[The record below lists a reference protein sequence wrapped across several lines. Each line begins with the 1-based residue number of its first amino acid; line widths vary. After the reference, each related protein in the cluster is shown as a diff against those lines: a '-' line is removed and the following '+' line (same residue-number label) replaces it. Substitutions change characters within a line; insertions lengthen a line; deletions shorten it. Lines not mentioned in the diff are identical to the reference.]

1 MTELTKPTNETSAA
15 DAADAADAKPFGGF
29 AIDFSG
35 DAGDPG
41 IALASAPSEAIT
53 SAPVP
58 GRGSGDGGGRTE
70 ARVLIIG
77 SGPAGLTAAIY
88 AARADLAPIVLG
100 GSTPGGQLMITSDV
114 ENYPGF
120 PEGIQGPELMA
131 KFREQAERFGSH
143 IVDVDVD
150 RVDFSSRPFRVWAR
164 GTEYRGDAVIVASGA
179 SALWLGLD
187 SETRLR
193 GRGVSAC
200 ATCDGFFF
208 RGEEV
213 AVVGGGDT
221 AFEEA
226 TFLTRFATKV
236 HLLHRRDAF
245 RASKIMVDRAR
256 RNEKIDIRTNVAV
269 EEVLGSSKVEGLR
282 LRDVTTGDESELPLG
297 GLFIAIGYKPNTDIF
312 RDSLDIDEKGYLV
325 VQDETRSKIA
335 GVFIAG
341 DVHDHRYRQ
350 AVTAA
355 GDGCKAAIDAER
367 WLEAMDA
374 EAHEAGAA
382 PPEAGAQAHEPDH
395 APAEAASA

>member
-1 MTELTKPTNETSAA
+1 MTTPAGA
-15 DAADAADAKPFGGF
+15 DAFAGF
-29 AIDFSG
+29 AIDFSRDEG
-35 DAGDPG
+35 VAGAGVAVASTPAAGVPG
-41 IALASAPSEAIT
+41 SASAES
-53 SAPVP
+53 
-58 GRGSGDGGGRTE
+58 GGRTE
-70 ARVLIIG
+70 AKVLIIG

-88 AARADLAPIVLG
+88 AARADLAPIVLA
-100 GSTPGGQLMITSDV
+100 GSAAGGQLMITSDV

-131 KFREQAERFGSH
+131 KFREQAERFGTH
-143 IVDVDVD
+143 IVDIDVD
-150 RVDFSSRPFRVWAR
+150 RVDFSRRPFRVWAR

-221 AFEEA
+221 ALEEA

-245 RASKIMVDRAR
+245 RASKIMIDRAKA
-256 RNEKIDIRTNVAV
+256 NDKIEIRTNV
-269 EEVLGSSKVEGLR
+269 EVDEVIGTAKVEGLR
-282 LRDVTTGDESELPLG
+282 LRDTKTGETSQVPMG

-312 RDSLDIDEKGYLV
+312 RGELDVDEKGYLV
-325 VQDETRSKIA
+325 VEDETRSKID

-367 WLEAMDA
+367 WLEAMHA
-374 EAHEAGAA
+374 QEAGIGS
-382 PPEAGAQAHEPDH
+382 AGATK
-395 APAEAASA
+395 AATA